1 MVGSDLRIL
10 VAAVAMVGVLLLAI
24 IVIV

>member
-10 VAAVAMVGVLLLAI
+10 VAAVAMVGGLLLAI

>member
-1 MVGSDLRIL
+1 VGSDLRIL